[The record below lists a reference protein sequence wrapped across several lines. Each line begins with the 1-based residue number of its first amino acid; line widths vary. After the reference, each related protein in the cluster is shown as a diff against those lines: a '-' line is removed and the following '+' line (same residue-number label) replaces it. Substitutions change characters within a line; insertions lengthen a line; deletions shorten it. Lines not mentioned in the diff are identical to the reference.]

1 MKLGSVG
8 NVLKMEAKWR
18 HKSVKFDKIV
28 ETVHAAIHESKY
40 AHQNDKTNGN
50 DGSMQWLYMFKPQ

>member
-28 ETVHAAIHESKY
+28 ETVHAAIQESKY
-40 AHQNDKTNGN
+40 AH
-50 DGSMQWLYMFKPQ
+50 